1 MHMIGISGRCAAE
14 PSSSSGL
21 YPFPFDARARRGC
34 TLISASKTGCQW
46 CRALVSETPFT
57 MRWAYLILVSGLPLD
72 FVDPRLEPT
81 DFLASDFTHMGTF
94 RKQNLGSD
102 GGTEDEHDDDPASGE
117 DRHVR
122 PDGTVTPHDEGNE
135 YEYGYPDG
143 ECGKHDD
150 AESLEVKPRR
160 TGHGGPPA
168 IWTIL
173 AFPRPTRISAIVF
186 GSVTTSS
193 FLSRYVVSIP
203 ANGGKSS
210 STWTS
215 TWSLRLGGTATRF
228 VSSARTTFIRSGS
241 FFALSDFG
249 ATVGGEG
256 DSTSATRSDP
266 PNASARLFVRRAT
279 MLSKRPRSWAGRFGT
294 STSAPLARLDARSAS
309 FRSR

>member
-1 MHMIGISGRCAAE
+1 MHMIGISGRCAI
-14 PSSSSGL
+14 G
-21 YPFPFDARARRGC
+21 ARAPPAASTPSPSTPAHVEGARSV
-34 TLISASKTGCQW
+34 SASKTGCQW
-46 CRALVSETPFT
+46 CRALVSETCVA
-57 MRWAYLILVSGLPLD
+57 MRWAYLILVSGLRLD

-81 DFLASDFTHMGTF
+81 DFLPNAVPLFSERAHMY
-94 RKQNLGSD
+94 LVLDD
-102 GGTEDEHDDDPASGE
+102 GPNDEHDDDPASDK
-117 DRHVR
+117 DRQVW
-122 PDGTVTPHDEGNE
+122 PDGTVSHNDECNG
-135 YEYGYPDG
+135 YEYPNGERG
-143 ECGKHDD
+143 ECDD
-150 AESLEVKPRR
+150 AESPEVNSRP
-160 TGHGGPPA
+160 TSHGWPPA

-215 TWSLRLGGTATRF
+215 TWSLRLGGTATPF
-228 VSSARTTFIRSGS
+228 LSSARTTFIRSGS
-241 FFALSDFG
+241 FFAPSGFRG
-249 ATVGGEG
+249 TVGGEG
-256 DSTSATRSDP
+256 GFTSSPRSDP

>member
-81 DFLASDFTHMGTF
+81 DFLASDFMHMGTF

-122 PDGTVTPHDEGNE
+122 PDGTVSPM
-135 YEYGYPDG
+135 
-143 ECGKHDD
+143 
-150 AESLEVKPRR
+150 
-160 TGHGGPPA
+160 
-168 IWTIL
+168 
-173 AFPRPTRISAIVF
+173 TRAMS
-186 GSVTTSS
+186 
-193 FLSRYVVSIP
+193 
-203 ANGGKSS
+203 
-210 STWTS
+210 TS
-215 TWSLRLGGTATRF
+215 T
-228 VSSARTTFIRSGS
+228 GS
-241 FFALSDFG
+241 PMAN
-249 ATVGGEG
+249 AA
-256 DSTSATRSDP
+256 STMT
-266 PNASARLFVRRAT
+266 PN
-279 MLSKRPRSWAGRFGT
+279 
-294 STSAPLARLDARSAS
+294 
-309 FRSR
+309 RSR

>member
-57 MRWAYLILVSGLPLD
+57 MRWAYLILISGLLLD
-72 FVDPRLEPT
+72 IVDPRLEPA
-81 DFLASDFTHMGTF
+81 DFLPSDVTHMNTF
-94 RKQNLGSD
+94 RKQNLGSG
-102 GGTEDEHDDDPASGE
+102 GGTEDEYDDDPASEE

-122 PDGTVTPHDEGNE
+122 PDGTVSPHGEGNE
-135 YEYGYPDG
+135 DEYGQPDG
-143 ECGKHDD
+143 ACDKHDD
-150 AESLEVKPRR
+150 AESLEVNPRR
-160 TGHGGPPA
+160 TDHGGPPA

-193 FLSRYVVSIP
+193 FFSRYVVSIP
-203 ANGGKSS
+203 ANGGRSS
-210 STWTS
+210 STWTR

-241 FFALSDFG
+241 FFAASGLG
-249 ATVGGEG
+249 ADDCGIG
-256 DSTSATRSDP
+256 DSARAATGDP
-266 PNASARLFVRRAT
+266 PKASARPF
-279 MLSKRPRSWAGRFGT
+279 
-294 STSAPLARLDARSAS
+294 
-309 FRSR
+309 